1 MRQRRGGRYP
11 KTVDQS
17 WDTDATPMDV
27 GDVDDDDD
35 GDDDGDKRRVASNRV
50 G

>member
-35 GDDDGDKRRVASNRV
+35 GDKRRVASNRV